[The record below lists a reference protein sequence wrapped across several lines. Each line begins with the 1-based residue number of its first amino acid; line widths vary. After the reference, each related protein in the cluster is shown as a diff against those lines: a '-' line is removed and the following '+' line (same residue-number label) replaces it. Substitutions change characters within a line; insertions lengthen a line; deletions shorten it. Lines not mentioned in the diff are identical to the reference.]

1 MKEEKKG
8 FKNWFKEKKEKVLDY
23 CEKHPDVVLTLVGGL
38 MSIAGGALKIYAN
51 KSEYEDY
58 LYTISDEDH
67 VYKVPAKKMKT
78 ASRTINPS
86 EKID

>member
-1 MKEEKKG
+1 MEEKKD
-8 FKNWFKEKKEKVLDY
+8 FKTWLKEKKDKVKKF
-23 CEKHPDVVLTLVGGL
+23 CSEHPDVVLTVVGGL
-38 MSIAGGALKIYAN
+38 ASLAGGALKIYAN

-67 VYKVPAKKMKT
+67 VYKVPAKRMKT

-86 EKID
+86 EKLD